1 MHEIANNP
9 LRHTAG
15 FDRTLCR
22 IALRQGCPAM
32 STPDLIQAA
41 IAAARAA
48 SAAHIAACDG
58 LGERDEAAMQRC
70 NQAYDDAEAS

>member
-1 MHEIANNP
+1 
-9 LRHTAG
+9 
-15 FDRTLCR
+15 
-22 IALRQGCPAM
+22 M

-48 SAAHIAACDG
+48 SAAYIAACDG